1 MYVYRLVSPPESR
14 AGTEVES
21 VDLEEMTDELIHVRD
36 AMLKVFDGIPA
47 RARGEVQS
55 VEIGLVLTTRG
66 NIAIPTEDMKPSLTL
81 TLGTKPKA
89 SGTRSGASRAAAAK
103 ADVVQIEDASRP

>member
-21 VDLEEMTDELIHVRD
+21 VDLGEMTAELIHVRD
-36 AMLKVFDGIPA
+36 AMLKVFDGISA

-55 VEIGLVLTTRG
+55 LEIGLVLTTRG
-66 NIAIPTEDMKPSLTL
+66 HIAIPAEDMKPSLIL
-81 TLGTKPKA
+81 TLGTKQKA
-89 SGTRSGASRAAAAK
+89 PGTRAGASKAAASK